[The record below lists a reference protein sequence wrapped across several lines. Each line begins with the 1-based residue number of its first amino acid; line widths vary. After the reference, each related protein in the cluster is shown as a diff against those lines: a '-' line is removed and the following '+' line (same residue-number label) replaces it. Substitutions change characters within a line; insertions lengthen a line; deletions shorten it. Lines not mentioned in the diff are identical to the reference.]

1 MKIIHLTS
9 LGSIESILT
18 TGVYVPA
25 YPSPLAG
32 DGGLN
37 CFIDGKPRS
46 RTIQAERVGA
56 ELHLVWAGPVQLI
69 GLSANP
75 PQTPDVLYDQHPW
88 RAFIRINSCGGH
100 LHAVDFKVH
109 EAVSKDDRKQVE
121 RIQAHLNAGP
131 VPIRILP
138 RVPEEARPART
149 TFLSRL
155 LGAIGG

>member
-1 MKIIHLTS
+1 VKIIHLTS
-9 LGSIESILT
+9 LASIESILT

-37 CFIDGKPRS
+37 CFVDGKPRS
-46 RTIQAERVGA
+46 RAKQAERDGA
-56 ELHLVWAGPVQLI
+56 ELHLVWTGPVEVI
-69 GLSANP
+69 GVSANP

-88 RAFIRINSCGGH
+88 RAFIRVHSAGGH

-109 EAVSKDDRKQVE
+109 GDVSKDDRKQVA
-121 RIQAHLNAGP
+121 RIRARLDAGS

-138 RVPEEARPART
+138 GVPEEARPVRKT
-149 TFLSRL
+149 ILDRL
-155 LGAIGG
+155 LGLIGG